1 MKKIIAVLACGVF
14 LSSCAPEEIPQPAP
28 VAPQNNIIEVI
39 ITGENDSAYVNANL
53 GGNFYA
59 VTDSTYENYSFNI
72 NPNNQ
77 SYTVYAQ
84 YTSTPG
90 DSISIQVL
98 INGSQVTSSTGVGFA
113 SCLFVY

>member
-1 MKKIIAVLACGVF
+1 MKKILAVIACGLLF
-14 LSSCAPEEIPQPAP
+14 ASCQQEPTPQPSP
-28 VAPQNNIIEVI
+28 VVPQNNIVEI
-39 ITGENDSAYVNANL
+39 IIAGESDSAYINANI
-53 GGNFYA
+53 GGSFYA

-84 YTSTPG
+84 YTSAPG